1 MTQILRTRRYRRN
14 AAMQQLSFLEPP
26 PQENVVPVWHSLDEE
41 QRARLLARLA
51 RLIVNVIAHTPG
63 EHDDE
68 RTEQDHR

>member
-1 MTQILRTRRYRRN
+1 
-14 AAMQQLSFLEPP
+14 MQQLSFLEPP
-26 PQENVVPVWHSLDEE
+26 PQESVVPAWHNLDQE

-51 RLIVNVIAHTPG
+51 RLIANVIVHTPG